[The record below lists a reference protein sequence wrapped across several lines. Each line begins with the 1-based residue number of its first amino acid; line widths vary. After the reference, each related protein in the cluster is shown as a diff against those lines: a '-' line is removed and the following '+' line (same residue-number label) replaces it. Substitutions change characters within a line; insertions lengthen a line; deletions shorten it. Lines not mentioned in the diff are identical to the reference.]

1 MVVDLTR
8 GGEEAL
14 NESTQALTRAAP
26 PPTSAV
32 STFKSLILLGMV
44 KLHPP
49 PPPDSIM
56 ELATDEEKRDWF
68 FMAATAIATPF
79 TSETSTFW
87 LVILS
92 STPAY
97 IQIKQETFTL

>member
-8 GGEEAL
+8 DGEEAL

-26 PPTSAV
+26 TPTSVV

-56 ELATDEEKRDWF
+56 EFATDEEKRDWF
-68 FMAATAIATPF
+68 FMAATAIATPL